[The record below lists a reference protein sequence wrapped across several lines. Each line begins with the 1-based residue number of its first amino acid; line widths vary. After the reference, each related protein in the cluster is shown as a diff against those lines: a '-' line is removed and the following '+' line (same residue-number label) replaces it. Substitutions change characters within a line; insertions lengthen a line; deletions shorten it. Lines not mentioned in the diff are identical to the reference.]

1 MNILDLP
8 IKPGII
14 EYYYMYSIDCLLVK
28 TIEEFNDY
36 LSPEIKAIEDL
47 DDRVEAF
54 CKFLDKHI
62 TNLDTITEYY
72 SLYDSYSE
80 EVLILK
86 VDDESIGIPFIY
98 SPYNGIKVKENK
110 LGSFP
115 RYHETTEITYKR
127 D

>member
-14 EYYYMYSIDCLLVK
+14 KYYYMYSIDYLVK
-28 TIEEFNDY
+28 TIEEFDDY

-47 DDRVEAF
+47 EDRAEAF
-54 CKFLDKHI
+54 CKFLDEHI
-62 TNLDTITEYY
+62 SNLDIITEYY
-72 SLYDSYSE
+72 SLYDAYSD

-86 VDDESIGIPFIY
+86 VDDEIIGIPFTY
-98 SPYNGIKVKENK
+98 SPYDGIDVKENK

-127 D
+127 N

>member
-8 IKPGII
+8 ITPAII
-14 EYYYMYSIDCLLVK
+14 EYYYMYSTDYLAETID
-28 TIEEFNDY
+28 EFDDY
-36 LSPEIKAIEDL
+36 LSPELKAIEDW
-47 DDRVEAF
+47 DDRTDAL
-54 CKFLDKHI
+54 CKFLDEHI
-62 TNLDTITEYY
+62 TNLSTITEYY
-72 SLYDSYSE
+72 SLEDSYSE

-86 VDDESIGIPFIY
+86 VDDEIIGIPFTY
-98 SPYNGIKVKENK
+98 SSYNGIEVKENK

>member
-14 EYYYMYSIDCLLVK
+14 KYYYMYSIDYLVK
-28 TIEEFNDY
+28 TIKEFDDY

-47 DDRVEAF
+47 EDRAEAF
-54 CKFLDKHI
+54 CKFLDEHI
-62 TNLDTITEYY
+62 SNLNIITEYY
-72 SLYDSYSE
+72 SLYDAYSD

-86 VDDESIGIPFIY
+86 VDNEIIGIPFTY
-98 SPYNGIKVKENK
+98 SPYDGIDVKENK

>member
-8 IKPGII
+8 ITPAII
-14 EYYYMYSIDCLLVK
+14 EYYYMYSTDYLAETID
-28 TIEEFNDY
+28 EFDDY
-36 LSPEIKAIEDL
+36 LSPELKAIEDW
-47 DDRVEAF
+47 DDRTDAL
-54 CKFLDKHI
+54 CKFLDEHI
-62 TNLDTITEYY
+62 TNLSTITEYY
-72 SLYDSYSE
+72 SLEDSYSE

-86 VDDESIGIPFIY
+86 VDNEIIGIPFTY
-98 SPYNGIKVKENK
+98 SSYNGIEVKENK

>member
-8 IKPGII
+8 ITPAII
-14 EYYYMYSIDCLLVK
+14 EYYYMYSTDYLAGTIDELD
-28 TIEEFNDY
+28 DY
-36 LSPEIKAIEDL
+36 LSPELIAIEDL
-47 DDRVEAF
+47 DDRTDAL
-54 CKFLDKHI
+54 CKFLDEHI
-62 TNLDTITEYY
+62 TNLSIITEYY
-72 SLYDSYSE
+72 SLEDSYSE

-86 VDDESIGIPFIY
+86 VDDEIIGIPFTY
-98 SPYNGIKVKENK
+98 SPYNGIDVNEKK

>member
-14 EYYYMYSIDCLLVK
+14 EYYYMCSIDYLIK
-28 TIEEFNDY
+28 TIKEFDDY
-36 LSPEIKAIEDL
+36 LSPDIKAIEDL
-47 DDRVEAF
+47 DDRAKAF

-62 TNLDTITEYY
+62 SNLDTVIEYY
-72 SLYDSYSE
+72 NLYDAYLD

-86 VDDESIGIPFIY
+86 VDDKIIGIPFTY
-98 SPYNGIKVKENK
+98 SLYNGIDVNEKK

-115 RYHETTEITYKR
+115 RYHETIETTYKK

>member
-14 EYYYMYSIDCLLVK
+14 EYYYMCSIDYLVE
-28 TIEEFNDY
+28 TIEEFDDY

-47 DDRVEAF
+47 DDRAEAF
-54 CKFLDKHI
+54 CKFLDEHI
-62 TNLDTITEYY
+62 TSLDTVTEYY
-72 SLYDSYSE
+72 NLYDSYSE

-86 VDDESIGIPFIY
+86 VDDEIIGIPFTY
-98 SPYNGIKVKENK
+98 SPYNRIDVNEKK
-110 LGSFP
+110 LDSFP
-115 RYHETTEITYKR
+115 RYHETTEITYKK

>member
-14 EYYYMYSIDCLLVK
+14 KYYYMYSIDYLVK
-28 TIEEFNDY
+28 TIEEFDDY

-47 DDRVEAF
+47 EDRVEAF
-54 CKFLDKHI
+54 CKFLDEHI
-62 TNLDTITEYY
+62 SNLDIITEYY
-72 SLYDSYSE
+72 SLYDSYSD

-86 VDDESIGIPFIY
+86 VDNEIIGIPFTY
-98 SPYNGIKVKENK
+98 SPYDGIDVNEKK

-115 RYHETTEITYKR
+115 RYHETIKTTYKR

>member
-8 IKPGII
+8 ITPAII
-14 EYYYMYSIDCLLVK
+14 EYYYMYSTDYLAETID
-28 TIEEFNDY
+28 EFDDY
-36 LSPEIKAIEDL
+36 LSPELKAIEDW
-47 DDRVEAF
+47 DDRTDAL
-54 CKFLDKHI
+54 CKFLDEHI
-62 TNLDTITEYY
+62 TNLSTITEYY
-72 SLYDSYSE
+72 SLEDSYSE

-86 VDDESIGIPFIY
+86 VDDEIIGIPFTY
-98 SPYNGIKVKENK
+98 SSYDGIEVKENK

>member
-8 IKPGII
+8 ITPAII
-14 EYYYMYSIDCLLVK
+14 EYYYMYSTDYLAETID
-28 TIEEFNDY
+28 EFDDY
-36 LSPEIKAIEDL
+36 LSPELKAIEDW
-47 DDRVEAF
+47 DDRTDAL
-54 CKFLDKHI
+54 CKFLDEHI
-62 TNLDTITEYY
+62 TNLSTITEYY

-86 VDDESIGIPFIY
+86 VDDEIIGIPITY
-98 SPYNGIKVKENK
+98 SSYDGIEVKENK

-127 D
+127 N

>member
-8 IKPGII
+8 ITPAII
-14 EYYYMYSIDCLLVK
+14 EYYYMYSTDYLAETID
-28 TIEEFNDY
+28 EFDDY
-36 LSPEIKAIEDL
+36 LSPELKAIEDL
-47 DDRVEAF
+47 DDRTDAL
-54 CKFLDKHI
+54 CKFLDEHI
-62 TNLDTITEYY
+62 TNLSTITEYY
-72 SLYDSYSE
+72 SLEDSYSE

-86 VDDESIGIPFIY
+86 VDDEIIGIPFTY
-98 SPYNGIKVKENK
+98 SSYDGIEVKENK

>member
-14 EYYYMYSIDCLLVK
+14 DYYYMCSIDYLVE
-28 TIEEFNDY
+28 TIEEFDDY

-47 DDRVEAF
+47 DDRAEAF
-54 CKFLDKHI
+54 CKFLDEHI
-62 TNLDTITEYY
+62 TNLDTVTEYY
-72 SLYDSYSE
+72 DLYDSYSD

-86 VDDESIGIPFIY
+86 VDNEIIGIPFTY
-98 SPYNGIKVKENK
+98 SPYNGIDVKEKK
-110 LGSFP
+110 LDSFP

>member
-8 IKPGII
+8 ITPAII
-14 EYYYMYSIDCLLVK
+14 EYYYMYSTDYLAETID
-28 TIEEFNDY
+28 EFDDY
-36 LSPEIKAIEDL
+36 LSPELKAIEDW
-47 DDRVEAF
+47 DDRTDAL
-54 CKFLDKHI
+54 CKFLDEHI
-62 TNLDTITEYY
+62 TNLSTITEYY
-72 SLYDSYSE
+72 SLEDSYSE

-86 VDDESIGIPFIY
+86 VDDEIIGIPFIY

-127 D
+127 N

>member
-14 EYYYMYSIDCLLVK
+14 EYYYMYSTDYLAETID
-28 TIEEFNDY
+28 EFDDY
-36 LSPEIKAIEDL
+36 LSPELKAIEDW
-47 DDRVEAF
+47 DDRTDAL
-54 CKFLDKHI
+54 CKFLDEHI
-62 TNLDTITEYY
+62 TNLSTITEYY
-72 SLYDSYSE
+72 SLEDSYSE

-86 VDDESIGIPFIY
+86 VDDEIIGIPFTY
-98 SPYNGIKVKENK
+98 SSYNRIEVKENK

-127 D
+127 N

>member
-8 IKPGII
+8 IKSGII
-14 EYYYMYSIDCLLVK
+14 KYYYMYSIDYLVK
-28 TIEEFNDY
+28 TIEEFDDY

-47 DDRVEAF
+47 EDRAEAF
-54 CKFLDKHI
+54 CKFLDEHI
-62 TNLDTITEYY
+62 SNLNIITEYY
-72 SLYDSYSE
+72 SLYDAYSD

-86 VDDESIGIPFIY
+86 VDNEIIGIPFTY
-98 SPYNGIKVKENK
+98 SPYDGIDVKENK

>member
-14 EYYYMYSIDCLLVK
+14 KYYYMYSIDYLVK
-28 TIEEFNDY
+28 TIEEFDDY

-47 DDRVEAF
+47 EDRAEAF
-54 CKFLDKHI
+54 CKFLDEHI
-62 TNLDTITEYY
+62 SNLDIVTEYY
-72 SLYDSYSE
+72 SLYDAYSD

-86 VDDESIGIPFIY
+86 VDNEIIGISFTY
-98 SPYNGIKVKENK
+98 SPYDGIDVNEKK